1 MYSHNWIFIQ
11 RKKGRASEIFRP
23 RAAARRAAESMRT
36 LPDVINKLL
45 RAPARA
51 KRVTHEEKIAC
62 SKLIYPAAAD
72 PVLCKPLQDNALN
85 DLLFYSRCCCREIE
99 MENN

>member
-1 MYSHNWIFIQ
+1 MRLQAAQAANVVGVGVVVYSHNWIFIQ

-23 RAAARRAAESMRT
+23 RAATRRAAEKHA

-51 KRVTHEEKIAC
+51 KRVAHEEKMRVA
-62 SKLIYPAAAD
+62 
-72 PVLCKPLQDNALN
+72 N
-85 DLLFYSRCCCREIE
+85 
-99 MENN
+99 